1 MKINL
6 TKQQIRALDA
16 SAQFVLCDEWPWDDI
31 RKPTLERAVAALREE
46 LSPTQV
52 EDDLATAA
60 ALLRDANPAN
70 RQWAEKRDAFLESI
84 GEFKEPPE

>member
-6 TKQQIRALDA
+6 TAAQVRVLDRC
-16 SAQFVLCDEWPWDDI
+16 AQFVIADEWPWDDI
-31 RKPTLERAVAALREE
+31 SPKLLERAVAALRGEA
-46 LSPTQV
+46 SPTPV

-60 ALLRDANPAN
+60 ALLRDANPVN

-84 GEFKEPPE
+84 GEFKEPAE